1 MNSILIIEDN
11 EQLGSLVRDFL
22 NKEGYDSVLE
32 TTAETALKKME
43 DKSFELVLLD
53 VMLPGIDGFSMCEKI
68 REKSSIPILMMSAK
82 TDDESKLRGYAGGA
96 DDYIEKP
103 FSIPVLVAKVGVL
116 MKRRNIDA
124 SNEVIK
130 SNGITLNIKS
140 RIVTKNDVP
149 IALNVKE
156 FDVLYYLMKNKG
168 QVISKEKLFDEVW
181 GNDCVSEYITLNV
194 HIRWLRE
201 KLEEDSKNPKLI
213 QTVWR
218 VGYKFGE

>member
-11 EQLGSLVRDFL
+11 EQLGFLVRDFL

-103 FSIPVLVAKVGVL
+103 FSIPVLVAKVGAL

>member
-103 FSIPVLVAKVGVL
+103 FSIPVLVAKVGAL